1 MKQLLLPALLLVIAV
16 SACVPRDQYA
26 ALETERNYYRN
37 QSAIAD
43 SLADQRAISSYDEV
57 DVTGNEINQR
67 IRQVEALTATNLA
80 LNNSYQAL
88 QERYDDLLGQSQQLL
103 SQSGTEVSG
112 LQQSLA
118 ERTTEVSQREAELRQ
133 MDLDLRAREA
143 AIDRIEQDY
152 APAGGGEPTSYGS
165 TVGGIPQAYGTRSG
179 EANRPELTASQN
191 AALRINEIQSQ
202 LSQLLAN
209 YPATAYRLDNEA
221 PDQLRVTLNESIL
234 FSNGFVVSSNGQNL
248 LRGIAGI
255 LRSQA
260 SADALVIGHTDN
272 SNGNPLRAYEDSS
285 DKAINVAQQLI
296 TYGMSPRKLTIGGKG
311 FYDPV
316 SNGITQRDLTANR
329 RTEILVSVS
338 EY

>member
-1 MKQLLLPALLLVIAV
+1 MKQLLLPALLLAIAV
-16 SACVPRDQYA
+16 SSCVPRDQYT

-37 QSAIAD
+37 QTAMAD

-88 QERYDDLLGQSQQLL
+88 QTRYDDLLGQSQQLL

-118 ERTTEVSQREAELRQ
+118 ERTTTVSQREAEIRQ
-133 MDLDLRAREA
+133 MELDLQAREA

-152 APAGGGEPTSYGS
+152 APAGGGEPVSYGS
-165 TVGGIPQAYGTRSG
+165 TVGTPQAYGTRSG
-179 EANRPELTASQN
+179 EATRPELTASQN
-191 AALRINEIQSQ
+191 AALRVNEIQSQ

-234 FSNGFVVSSNGQNL
+234 FSDGFAISSNGQNL
-248 LRGIAGI
+248 LRGIAGV
-255 LRSQA
+255 LRGQA

-272 SNGNPLRAYEDSS
+272 SSGNPLRAYEDSS

-316 SNGITQRDLTANR
+316 SNGITQRDLEANR
-329 RTEILVSVS
+329 RTEILVTVF

>member
-1 MKQLLLPALLLVIAV
+1 MKQLLLPALLLAIAV

-37 QSAIAD
+37 MTTMAD

-57 DVTGNEINQR
+57 DVSGNEINQR
-67 IRQVEALTATNLA
+67 IRQVEGLTATNLA
-80 LNNSYQAL
+80 LNNSYQSL
-88 QERYDDLLGQSQQLL
+88 QERYDQLLSQSQELL

-118 ERTTEVSQREAELRQ
+118 ERTALVSQREAELRQ
-133 MDLDLRAREA
+133 LELDLQSREA

-152 APAGGGEPTSYGS
+152 TPAGGDGPSSYG
-165 TVGGIPQAYGTRSG
+165 GGVNAPQAYGTRSG
-179 EANRPELTASQN
+179 EAARPELTASQN

-209 YPATAYRLDNEA
+209 YPATTYRLDNEA

-234 FSNGFVVSSNGQNL
+234 FNDGFSISSNGQNL
-248 LRGIAGI
+248 LRGIAGV
-255 LRSQA
+255 LRGQA
-260 SADALVIGHTDN
+260 SADALIIGHTDN

-316 SNGITQRDLTANR
+316 SNGITQRDLEANR
-329 RTEILVSVS
+329 RTEILVSVF